1 VNAPRAAFRTYFG
14 SQDPSLVVTVPGRVN
29 LIGDHIDYAG
39 LSVLPMAIQRH
50 VHAVARPRTDRTV
63 RLANVDP
70 AFGPRAFEISPGLLP
85 GPRGDWGNYVQAA
98 IVHLERQ
105 HGPLSGFDALI
116 DSTLPVATGLSSS
129 SAMVIVGALSALAAS
144 GVELPPLELAH
155 ELAEAER
162 YVGTR
167 GGGMDQAICLGAR
180 AGCASRVDFDPL
192 ALTPV
197 AVPLRWRFVIASS
210 LVRAE
215 KAGAARAAYNARR
228 RDVEQAVSAVARALG
243 EAEVVTPRQL
253 AHGYSTEELIEA
265 SAQVLSDVP
274 QRRLRHVLTEATR
287 VHRAV
292 QALESEDASLFG
304 SLMYRSHDSL
314 RDDFDVSCPE
324 LDRLVELAATAGA
337 DGARLTGAG
346 FGGSAVILCDVDR
359 TQDVLR
365 TLADRFYRGRC
376 SGDALDDALFVAE
389 PSAGASVSR
398 PTEAP

>member
-1 VNAPRAAFRTYFG
+1 MNASGGSFRTYFG
-14 SQDPSLVVTVPGRVN
+14 LPDPSLVVTVPGRVN

-39 LSVLPMAIQRH
+39 LSVLPMAIQRC
-50 VHAVARPRTDRTV
+50 VHAEVRPRTDRTV
-63 RLANVDP
+63 RVANVDP
-70 AFGPRAFEISPGLLP
+70 AFGPRAFEISAGLLP
-85 GPRGDWGNYVQAA
+85 GPSGDWGNYVQAA

-116 DSTLPVATGLSSS
+116 DSTLPVAAGLSSS
-129 SAMVIVGALSALAAS
+129 SAMVIVGALSAMAAS
-144 GVELPPLELAH
+144 GIELPPLALAQ

-192 ALTPV
+192 ALTSV
-197 AVPLRWRFVIASS
+197 AVPPRWRFLIASS

-215 KAGAARAAYNARR
+215 KAGEARAAYNARR
-228 RDVEQAVSAVARALG
+228 HDVEQAVGAIVRELRDAQA
-243 EAEVVTPRQL
+243 VTPRQL
-253 AHGYSTEELIEA
+253 VRAYSIDDLMEA
-265 SAQVLSDVP
+265 SAQVLADVP
-274 QRRLRHVLTEATR
+274 RRRLRHVLTEAAR

-292 QALESEDASLFG
+292 QALESGDASVFG

-389 PSAGASVSR
+389 PSAGASVGWADGG
-398 PTEAP
+398 T

>member
-1 VNAPRAAFRTYFG
+1 
-14 SQDPSLVVTVPGRVN
+14 VN

-39 LSVLPMAIQRH
+39 LSVLPMAIQRC
-50 VHAVARPRTDRTV
+50 VHAEVRPRTDRTV
-63 RLANVDP
+63 RVANVDP
-70 AFGPRAFEISPGLLP
+70 AFGPRAFEISAGLLP
-85 GPRGDWGNYVQAA
+85 GPSGDWGNYVQAA

-105 HGPLSGFDALI
+105 HGPLNGFDALI
-116 DSTLPVATGLSSS
+116 DSTLPVAAGLSSS
-129 SAMVIVGALSALAAS
+129 SAMVIVGALSAMAAS
-144 GVELPPLELAH
+144 GIELPPLALAQ

-192 ALTPV
+192 ALTSV
-197 AVPLRWRFVIASS
+197 AVPPRWRFLIASS

-215 KAGAARAAYNARR
+215 KAGEARAAYNARR
-228 RDVEQAVSAVARALG
+228 HDVEQAVGAIVRELRDAQA
-243 EAEVVTPRQL
+243 VTPRQL
-253 AHGYSTEELIEA
+253 VRAYSIDDLMEA
-265 SAQVLSDVP
+265 SAQVLADVP
-274 QRRLRHVLTEATR
+274 RRRLRHVLTEAAR

-292 QALESEDASLFG
+292 QALESGDASVFG

-389 PSAGASVSR
+389 PSAGASVGWADGG
-398 PTEAP
+398 T

>member
-1 VNAPRAAFRTYFG
+1 
-14 SQDPSLVVTVPGRVN
+14 VN

-39 LSVLPMAIQRH
+39 LSVLPMAIQRC
-50 VHAVARPRTDRTV
+50 VHAEVRPRTDRTV
-63 RLANVDP
+63 RVANVDP
-70 AFGPRAFEISPGLLP
+70 AFGPRAFEISAGLLP
-85 GPRGDWGNYVQAA
+85 GPSGDWGNYVQAA

-116 DSTLPVATGLSSS
+116 DSTLPVAAGLSSS
-129 SAMVIVGALSALAAS
+129 SAMVIVGALSAMAAS
-144 GVELPPLELAH
+144 GIELPPLALAQ

-192 ALTPV
+192 ALTSV
-197 AVPLRWRFVIASS
+197 AVPPRWRFLIASS

-215 KAGAARAAYNARR
+215 KAGEARAAYNARR
-228 RDVEQAVSAVARALG
+228 HDVEQAVGAIVRELRDAQA
-243 EAEVVTPRQL
+243 VTPRQL
-253 AHGYSTEELIEA
+253 VRAYSIDDLMEA
-265 SAQVLSDVP
+265 SAQVLADVP
-274 QRRLRHVLTEATR
+274 RRRLRHVLTEAAR

-292 QALESEDASLFG
+292 QALESGDASVFG

-389 PSAGASVSR
+389 PSAGASVGWADGG
-398 PTEAP
+398 T

>member
-1 VNAPRAAFRTYFG
+1 
-14 SQDPSLVVTVPGRVN
+14 
-29 LIGDHIDYAG
+29 
-39 LSVLPMAIQRH
+39 
-50 VHAVARPRTDRTV
+50 
-63 RLANVDP
+63 
-70 AFGPRAFEISPGLLP
+70 
-85 GPRGDWGNYVQAA
+85 VQAA

-105 HGPLSGFDALI
+105 HGPLNGFDALI
-116 DSTLPVATGLSSS
+116 DSTLPVAAGLSSS
-129 SAMVIVGALSALAAS
+129 SAMVIVGALSAMAAS
-144 GVELPPLELAH
+144 GIELPPLALAQ

-192 ALTPV
+192 ALTSV
-197 AVPLRWRFVIASS
+197 AVPPRWRFLIASS

-215 KAGAARAAYNARR
+215 KAGEARAAYNARR
-228 RDVEQAVSAVARALG
+228 HDVEQAVGAIVRELRDAQA
-243 EAEVVTPRQL
+243 VTPRQL
-253 AHGYSTEELIEA
+253 VRAYSIDDLMEA
-265 SAQVLSDVP
+265 SAQVLADVP
-274 QRRLRHVLTEATR
+274 RRRLRHVLTEAAR

-292 QALESEDASLFG
+292 QALESGDASVFG

-389 PSAGASVSR
+389 PSAGASVGWADGG
-398 PTEAP
+398 T

>member
-1 VNAPRAAFRTYFG
+1 
-14 SQDPSLVVTVPGRVN
+14 VN

-39 LSVLPMAIQRH
+39 LSVLPMAIQRQ
-50 VHAVARPRTDRTV
+50 VHAAARPRADRTV
-63 RLANVDP
+63 RVANVDP
-70 AFGPRAFEISPGLLP
+70 GFGPRAFEISPDVLP

-98 IVHLERQ
+98 IVHLER
-105 HGPLSGFDALI
+105 HYGKLRGFDALI
-116 DSTLPVATGLSSS
+116 DSTLPVAAGLSSS
-129 SAMVIVGALSALAAS
+129 SAMVILGALSALAAS
-144 GVELPPLELAH
+144 GIQLPPLELAH

-197 AVPLRWRFVIASS
+197 AVPPRWRFVIASS

-215 KAGAARAAYNARR
+215 KAGAARTAYNTRR
-228 RDVEQAVSAVARALG
+228 RDVEQAVRAVARELRDA
-243 EAEVVTPRQL
+243 EAVTPRQL
-253 AHGYSTEELIEA
+253 LRAYPTEDLIEMA
-265 SAQVLSDVP
+265 TRVLPEVP
-274 QRRLRHVLTEATR
+274 QRRLRHVLTEAAR

-292 QALESEDASLFG
+292 AALESEDASLFG
-304 SLMYRSHDSL
+304 DLMYRSHESL

-324 LDRLVELAATAGA
+324 LDRLVELAAAGGA

-365 TLADRFYRGRC
+365 ALVDQFYDGRC
-376 SGDALDDALFVAE
+376 RGDALDDALFVAE
-389 PSAGASVSR
+389 PSAGASVGR